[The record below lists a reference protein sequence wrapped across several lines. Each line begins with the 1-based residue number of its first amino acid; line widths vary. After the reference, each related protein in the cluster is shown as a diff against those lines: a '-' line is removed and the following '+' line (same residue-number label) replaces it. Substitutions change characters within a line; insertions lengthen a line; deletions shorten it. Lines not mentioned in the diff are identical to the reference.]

1 MPVTASQPAT
11 SIPLGAIFKRKG
23 DMQDNTDIER
33 LRPRLFG
40 LAYRMLGSRLEA
52 EDVVQEAFLR
62 WHQAGPEEIRSVE
75 AWLVTVL
82 SRLCLDRLRAMQ
94 TERQRYVGPW
104 LPEPLLSVERSPAH
118 TSELASDL
126 SMALLVVLQRLSAEE
141 RVGFLMPRCFRLR
154 LFRSRNRTRQER
166 GGLPPTRTS
175 RASACKAGQAAVRGF
190 ERRTQSTRGAIC
202 AGRARARR

>member
-1 MPVTASQPAT
+1 MPVTASQPA
-11 SIPLGAIFKRKG
+11 PFYFLGAIFKRKA
-23 DMQDNTDIER
+23 DMQDNADIER

-62 WHQAGPEEIRSVE
+62 WHRAGSEEIRSVE

-104 LPEPLLSVERSPAH
+104 LPEPLLSVEQSPAH
-118 TSELASDL
+118 TSELVSDL

-141 RVGFLMPRCFRLR
+141 RVG
-154 LFRSRNRTRQER
+154 S
-166 GGLPPTRTS
+166 
-175 RASACKAGQAAVRGF
+175 
-190 ERRTQSTRGAIC
+190 
-202 AGRARARR
+202 